1 MKKHRRSNI
10 KHALAAVLFFA
21 VLSLG
26 LICFADAKGTVIV
39 KSAVIR
45 ASADPNS
52 AKLASVLQGGNVDII
67 EETTGTDGKAWYHVY
82 VDADTKGYIRKDLV
96 KLKDG
101 ETVKKTQSGSA
112 STTTDSPTTAVT
124 AVDAKKASVISNR
137 TNIRQGAST
146 DHKSVATANRGA
158 VLTITGE
165 TAGSD
170 GKKWYQVSLPYGDKE
185 VTGFIRSDLVTF
197 DNVPADAA
205 TSEIT
210 GEGSG
215 GEEVPETQP
224 EETTPP
230 EPEPEPAEPAGN
242 TQVLIPMNA
251 DKEPAYIMPGFKAF
265 NLTLNEQ
272 SFKAYK
278 NGQFFIY
285 YAQNQNGEQGWY
297 LFDSE
302 LGTYQRY
309 VYEVPDV
316 TVPDSS
322 PLSSAGLLPVIVL
335 VAIVIVLIAVVG
347 LLVLK
352 LRGRREYDDLE
363 EEYDDESYSDDVE
376 DIGEEEDEEDNEEE
390 VPRPPIRRP
399 QPVRS
404 SNNAGP
410 QPMRRPQPQGQGAPQ
425 GRPQG
430 PQPVRRPQPQGQSVP
445 QTKSQGPQ
453 PIRRPQPQGSG
464 APLGH
469 PQGQQPMRRP
479 QPQGQSVPQ
488 GVRPSRPTVQGHP
501 QSGRPQPQGHPQGRR
516 PQPPNDR
523 PQPQKSSKARVPS
536 EHDDDMDFMDI

>member
-112 STTTDSPTTAVT
+112 STTTDSPTTTVT

-165 TAGSD
+165 AAGSD

-230 EPEPEPAEPAGN
+230 EP
-242 TQVLIPMNA
+242 
-251 DKEPAYIMPGFKAF
+251 
-265 NLTLNEQ
+265 
-272 SFKAYK
+272 
-278 NGQFFIY
+278 
-285 YAQNQNGEQGWY
+285 
-297 LFDSE
+297 
-302 LGTYQRY
+302 
-309 VYEVPDV
+309 
-316 TVPDSS
+316 
-322 PLSSAGLLPVIVL
+322 
-335 VAIVIVLIAVVG
+335 
-347 LLVLK
+347 
-352 LRGRREYDDLE
+352 
-363 EEYDDESYSDDVE
+363 
-376 DIGEEEDEEDNEEE
+376 
-390 VPRPPIRRP
+390 
-399 QPVRS
+399 
-404 SNNAGP
+404 
-410 QPMRRPQPQGQGAPQ
+410 
-425 GRPQG
+425 
-430 PQPVRRPQPQGQSVP
+430 
-445 QTKSQGPQ
+445 
-453 PIRRPQPQGSG
+453 
-464 APLGH
+464 
-469 PQGQQPMRRP
+469 
-479 QPQGQSVPQ
+479 
-488 GVRPSRPTVQGHP
+488 
-501 QSGRPQPQGHPQGRR
+501 
-516 PQPPNDR
+516 
-523 PQPQKSSKARVPS
+523 
-536 EHDDDMDFMDI
+536 